1 MSYIPPK
8 ALREQIKNIRIED
21 SVTENLDEVCTD
33 LYKNHA
39 DDIMDSLVGAMVL
52 MSSLGGTLLKDV

>member
-39 DDIMDSLVGAMVL
+39 DDIIDSLACAMVL
-52 MSSLGGTLLKDV
+52 MSSLGGTLFKDV